1 MSVSTD
7 ANCVQTIQ
15 TTEEKLA
22 EKKKELENFQV
33 FFTWLTEQKE
43 DKIILLIVVMYIIL
57 CLFVTDSKN
66 RNKCI
71 IMTFYHNPLLIN

>member
-33 FFTWLTEQKE
+33 FFTCLIEQKE
-43 DKIILLIVVMYIIL
+43 NKIILCFIILLIVVYYPMSLLEPYLTFII
-57 CLFVTDSKN
+57 VQ
-66 RNKCI
+66 
-71 IMTFYHNPLLIN
+71 LLSYR